1 LAAWHLEARPQAD
14 AIWHLAS
21 PRRTL
26 RLKRRPTAT
35 QDLAKLATFS
45 GSVGTLRAVKHTRLL
60 AVGVIF
66 AVVAAAC
73 GGGSAE
79 TTTTTALTT
88 LPPVTDPP
96 ATTTSTSTT
105 TTTTTTTTIPPVAG
119 DPSPLNGLPVEDLEL
134 LDRRVVAVKMDN
146 HPDARPQSGIQEAD
160 AVFELLV
167 EAGLTRFIGL
177 FLQSDSEYYG
187 PIRSL
192 RPTDPTL
199 VKPLGATLQISGG
212 QSWVQSVATN
222 AGVRLLGESSPN
234 TFRVR
239 NGRVRERTLYGSTV
253 AMREVADGR
262 GYSDDPPAS
271 PMFEFGEP
279 APSTTSA
286 TEITL
291 DWSDFPVV
299 RWVWDGEQYLRFNA
313 QTPHNWLD
321 VDGDEE
327 QISTDVLVVL
337 TATKYTASPSS
348 GSGSSVPAMTTVGT
362 GQALL
367 FSGGVLV
374 EGTWERA
381 GIDLPFELSLADG
394 SVMTVPAGRLWVSI
408 FPTNRTL
415 SWE

>member
-1 LAAWHLEARPQAD
+1 M
-14 AIWHLAS
+14 
-21 PRRTL
+21 T
-26 RLKRRPTAT
+26 
-35 QDLAKLATFS
+35 
-45 GSVGTLRAVKHTRLL
+45 
-60 AVGVIF
+60 F

-73 GGGSAE
+73 GGGSAD
-79 TTTTTALTT
+79 TTTTTPLTT
-88 LPPVTDPP
+88 HPPVSDAPTTTVA

-105 TTTTTTTTIPPVAG
+105 TTVPPIAG
-119 DPSPLNGLPVEDLEL
+119 DPSPLNGVPVEDVTL
-134 LDRRVVAVKMDN
+134 LDRRVIAVKMDN

-192 RPTDPTL
+192 RPTDPGL

-212 QSWVQSVATN
+212 QAWVQSIAAN

-253 AMREVADGR
+253 AMREVADNR
-262 GYSDDPPAS
+262 GYSDDPPAT
-271 PMFEFGEP
+271 PMFTFGEP
-279 APSTTSA
+279 ATSTTAA

-313 QTPHNWLD
+313 DTPHGWLD
-321 VDGDEE
+321 VDGNED
-327 QISTDVLVVL
+327 QISTDVLVIL
-337 TATKYTASPSS
+337 TATRYTASPPS
-348 GSGSSVPAMTTVGT
+348 GRSGSSVPAMTTTGT

-367 FSGGVLV
+367 FHQGVLV

-381 GIDLPFELSLADG
+381 AIDVPFELSLADG
-394 SVMTVPAGRLWVSI
+394 STMVVPAGRLWVSI
-408 FPTNRTL
+408 FPSNRSLT
-415 SWE
+415 WE